1 MRAGAGRITGFA
13 RRFIAPRGCA
23 PESRSTDIMSSNTD
37 KPSNDDAP
45 AGSLDIDRRQLLTTT
60 AVVGGGMMLGF
71 WMPPRHAEAALIS
84 TDLATRA
91 EPWYRDPVVPEINA
105 WLTIGPDDT
114 VTIRIQNVDLGT
126 GIFTTNAMMVAEEL
140 QCDWTKVRT
149 EYASANRDVKEK
161 E

>member
-1 MRAGAGRITGFA
+1 M
-13 RRFIAPRGCA
+13 
-23 PESRSTDIMSSNTD
+23 STN
-37 KPSNDDAP
+37 KPNMNEE
-45 AGSLDIDRRQLLTTT
+45 GMDRREFLTTT

-71 WMPPRHAEAALIS
+71 WMPSRHAEAAVIP

-91 EPWYRDPVVPEINA
+91 EPWYRDPMVPEINA

-140 QCDWTKVRT
+140 QCD
-149 EYASANRDVKEK
+149 
-161 E
+161 